1 MVVIGSRVP
10 LKAEDHSAVHKMFVD
25 MAASGVI
32 LLPPGFYL
40 LNDVPADAD
49 IVVVEE
55 AEG

>member
-32 LLPPGFYL
+32 LPPPGFYL